1 MKNTIK
7 FYIPFDGFYNSIY
20 DNIVDGIIEDE
31 IREGY
36 ITEEQGE
43 NIKYQPIFE
52 AITENI
58 FDKIEELFNDEFN
71 LFTDNGYFVYDG
83 LWSPSY
89 YNYDTDKIKATCS
102 NEVFLTILNHFDNN
116 EEVVNYINEASKSRS
131 GFHSFYDGYD
141 AVKTD
146 AAIYLQYLFKWFVFD
161 YFRDE
166 VIQETT
172 EDIHELI
179 YNNLEY

>member
-89 YNYDTDKIKATCS
+89 YNYDTDKIKAT
-102 NEVFLTILNHFDNN
+102 
-116 EEVVNYINEASKSRS
+116 
-131 GFHSFYDGYD
+131 
-141 AVKTD
+141 
-146 AAIYLQYLFKWFVFD
+146 
-161 YFRDE
+161 
-166 VIQETT
+166 
-172 EDIHELI
+172 
-179 YNNLEY
+179 